1 MDISVLK
8 EFEVRG
14 KRSSQMRSSLVKL
27 GNGRY
32 GFLFVYSNDTVDPG
46 EEYYHHPTDTLK
58 ISMYSSDGKCM
69 WTKDLG
75 KGVIPGIWFCPVL
88 PFDLDQDGVDE
99 IYFLNNLNSEAPFS
113 LVFRK
118 LEALSAI
125 TGETIGRWDWPQNT
139 FNERLSLCYRFY
151 LVSGYSHGEPVLIT
165 SQGTYGDMY
174 LQGYGPGMIK
184 KWEKVISKDEK
195 GPKASHLTPVLDFN
209 NDGVDELFWGE
220 RLISLEDGCEVIC
233 YDKENYNGHSDTI
246 IPFIDYKTGESY
258 LYTCR
263 EDPTDEP
270 APRIVTYHADGR
282 RAWTAFDDACSGH
295 MHYGWLATVG
305 KPGNIKRIAM
315 AMKYDRSFGENSVVY
330 GENEEFYFD
339 AVTGEKIE
347 FKIPCKGS
355 LVFPIDINGDGFSEF
370 FCFEGEYKGYIF
382 DQEGRKIAQIN
393 DDFEECALPAKMDT
407 KKLQKT
413 K

>member
-1 MDISVLK
+1 
-8 EFEVRG
+8 
-14 KRSSQMRSSLVKL
+14 
-27 GNGRY
+27 
-32 GFLFVYSNDTVDPG
+32 
-46 EEYYHHPTDTLK
+46 
-58 ISMYSSDGKCM
+58 
-69 WTKDLG
+69 
-75 KGVIPGIWFCPVL
+75 
-88 PFDLDQDGVDE
+88 
-99 IYFLNNLNSEAPFS
+99 
-113 LVFRK
+113 
-118 LEALSAI
+118 
-125 TGETIGRWDWPQNT
+125 
-139 FNERLSLCYRFY
+139 
-151 LVSGYSHGEPVLIT
+151 
-165 SQGTYGDMY
+165 MY

-393 DDFEECALPAKMDT
+393 DDFEEGEGAQIKNGFILKEYKCEQLMIACKDGFIRIYGDKKAKGSDIFDFRHSYKGYHDHAQT
-407 KKLQKT
+407 LT
-413 K
+413 SSEYNHLYANLTCGI